1 MRIYE
6 DYDWS
11 TSLLDEQLM
20 PYQWTGILS
29 STYLKQLEM
38 SPSDDEPTQSWST
51 FLDFVLSRLLFSCTV
66 VTVQVTP
73 QFEYEGT
80 SWQPS
85 VRLQK
90 CFKLH
95 VFCCLP
101 SITEWS
107 IVCIHLMMRDQWWW
121 LGSSD
126 SCEFCVGTDMIMAVS
141 RRICSCIY
149 SQRSIYADLCCY
161 MLIYADIC
169 NCIYLQRRIYVD
181 LCSQYRKHWCW

>member
-11 TSLLDEQLM
+11 TSLLDEQLI
-20 PYQWTGILS
+20 PYQWTDVLS

-38 SPSDDEPTQSWST
+38 SSSDDEPTQSWST

-85 VRLQK
+85 VRFQQ

-95 VFCCLP
+95 VFLLP
-101 SITEWS
+101 SLHYRVEYCLHS
-107 IVCIHLMMRDQWWW
+107 SNDA
-121 LGSSD
+121 GSVVMTW
-126 SCEFCVGTDMIMAVS
+126 ELWQLWV
-141 RRICSCIY
+141 
-149 SQRSIYADLCCY
+149 LCWHWYDHGRESAY
-161 MLIYADIC
+161 MQLHIFAEKDIC
-169 NCIYLQRRIYVD
+169 
-181 LCSQYRKHWCW
+181 